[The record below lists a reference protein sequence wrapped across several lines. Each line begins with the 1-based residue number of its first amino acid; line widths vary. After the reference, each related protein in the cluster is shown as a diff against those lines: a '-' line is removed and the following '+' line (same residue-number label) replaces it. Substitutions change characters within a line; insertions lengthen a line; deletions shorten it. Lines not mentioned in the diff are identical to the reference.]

1 MEILPHAGQRLCVV
15 ITTYGCCLSSFVM
28 EKLSLLLSVKLRSL
42 YHRFLYN
49 GNITCYSDV
58 RKNRARPGKE
68 KDMTA
73 VWFALSEK
81 EHMEL
86 QSSFNY
92 LDRLFA
98 RSYKAKKNRNGIS

>member
-1 MEILPHAGQRLCVV
+1 
-15 ITTYGCCLSSFVM
+15 
-28 EKLSLLLSVKLRSL
+28 
-42 YHRFLYN
+42 
-49 GNITCYSDV
+49 
-58 RKNRARPGKE
+58 
-68 KDMTA
+68 MTA